1 MSFENRK
8 KNSAT
13 RIKIQDFRPNRSIR
27 TSQSITMRYLSV
39 IVLSVCGVWGASGY
53 SITPPGKLHK
63 NGADIQTVQ
72 HVAGGVLDRKD
83 FLLSTAAM
91 LAIIGSVPTVANAGY
106 GDGTTM
112 ELPNYIEFLIEK
124 NKSVDPSE
132 FLYKGAD
139 PGILLKRLLGANT
152 KLAEIPKLAEE
163 KKWSQVQGILTGP
176 LGSLAETLN
185 LICKQGGPEVQAA
198 GKKIKSDLIAIG
210 QAATK
215 KDGKACID
223 GAKQTTADL
232 ETFVKT
238 AFQ

>member
-1 MSFENRK
+1 
-8 KNSAT
+8 
-13 RIKIQDFRPNRSIR
+13 
-27 TSQSITMRYLSV
+27 MRYLSV
-39 IVLSVCGVWGASGY
+39 VVLFVCGVYSASGY
-53 SITPPGKLHK
+53 SITPSRKLQK
-63 NGADIQTVQ
+63 NGAAADVQ
-72 HVAGGVLDRKD
+72 RVQQRVGAGGVLDRKV
-83 FLLSTAAM
+83 FLVSTVAAM
-91 LAIIGSVPTVANAGY
+91 VFATIGSVPTVANAGY
-106 GDGTTM
+106 GDATSM

-124 NKSVDPSE
+124 NKSVDPSDY
-132 FLYKGAD
+132 LYKGAD

-152 KLAEIPKLAEE
+152 KLAESPKLAEE

-185 LICKQGGPEVQAA
+185 LICKQGGPEVQVA

-215 KDGKACID
+215 KDGQACTD
-223 GAKQTTADL
+223 GAKQTTVDL